1 MAAMLEYFR
10 DYANAFETAV
20 QNEES
25 EEAYG
30 GWTDIIMADLEL
42 LDTVRKMSYNQNNDE
57 GRKLAVLHCK
67 HPKESIRY
75 LANKIMNGI
84 PYEVVDRTKISL

>member
-1 MAAMLEYFR
+1 MAMLEYFR
-10 DYANAFETAV
+10 DYANAFESAC
-20 QNEES
+20 QDEES

-30 GWTDIIMADLEL
+30 GWTDIIMSETDL
-42 LDTVRKMSYNQNNDE
+42 LDIVRKMSYNQNNDE

-75 LANKIMNGI
+75 LSNKILNGI
-84 PYEVVDRTKISL
+84 QYEVVDRTKISL